1 VSLVGASSRTRGPP
15 PESNC
20 NYLLSYDRSSGKAKR
35 SKDYDW
41 PYLASGLWVE
51 EKDRLLMEVVKGLV
65 KVLSKRKL
73 SSIWAKGIRTW

>member
-1 VSLVGASSRTRGPP
+1 MTRDPP

-20 NYLLSYDRSSGKAKR
+20 NYLLSYDRRRRKAKR

-41 PYLASGLWVE
+41 PYLAPGLWVE
-51 EKDRLLMEVVKGLV
+51 EDDGLLMEVVKGLI

-73 SSIWAKGIRTW
+73 SSIWAKGTRIW